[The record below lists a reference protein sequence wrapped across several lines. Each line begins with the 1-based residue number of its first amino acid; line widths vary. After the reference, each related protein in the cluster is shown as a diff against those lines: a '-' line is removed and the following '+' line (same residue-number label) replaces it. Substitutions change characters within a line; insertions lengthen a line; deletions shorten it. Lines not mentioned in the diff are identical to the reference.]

1 MNTNT
6 REPGGGDTQGAEGAG
21 PASLMPGDFGDLEQ
35 YVELNPIGTG
45 EQHSL

>member
-45 EQHSL
+45 EHSL